1 MRRKLPDLGVFTET
15 GEYTLTAPVTAENA
29 QHLEQVSDQILDM
42 IEQYESARRP

>member
-1 MRRKLPDLGVFTET
+1 MRRKLLDLGVFSET

-42 IEQYESARRP
+42 IAEYENSERQ